1 MLDTTEFNRE
11 KKVKLSREN
20 MAYGGSRTEFLANS
34 GYTPLQS
41 INILKGEQA
50 LGIDSIMIPTQTS
63 HTLTNEDGG
72 RKEKADD
79 PTKSDKQSKNPEQ

>member
-1 MLDTTEFNRE
+1 MIYNFNYEQEIAQLRAE
-11 KKVKLSREN
+11 VAALKN
-20 MAYGGSRTEFLANS
+20 
-34 GYTPLQS
+34 S